1 MGSQQFTFELI
12 ALLPSTV
19 LNMKTIVCLAA
30 FVAVSAAFLPP
41 PPPPPHYRPHG
52 YPRPSPLGGA
62 MDPTTLLLLNKNG
75 GLGGSGS
82 NSLLPLLLLGGGGGL
97 GGAHGKG
104 FNPLLFSLLGGCK
117 EEHSPCTKIADA
129 NADTDKQCGNDA
141 TPGSC
146 GTVGNL
152 VKCNKCCTCN

>member
-1 MGSQQFTFELI
+1 MGSQELTFEFI
-12 ALLPSTV
+12 ALLRSTV

-75 GLGGSGS
+75 GLGGSGG
-82 NSLLPLLLLGGGGGL
+82 NSLLPLLGGGGGL

-104 FNPLLFSLLGGCK
+104 FTPLLFSLLGGCK

-129 NADTDKQCGNDA
+129 NADATKKCGLD
-141 TPGSC
+141 TGTSC
-146 GTVGNL
+146 NGN
-152 VKCNKCCTCN
+152 

>member
-1 MGSQQFTFELI
+1 MGSQQFTFEFK

-30 FVAVSAAFLPP
+30 FIAVSAAFLPA

-75 GLGGSGS
+75 GF
-82 NSLLPLLLLGGGGGL
+82 

-129 NADTDKQCGNDA
+129 NADATKKCGLD
-141 TPGSC
+141 TGTSC
-146 GTVGNL
+146 NGN
-152 VKCNKCCTCN
+152 KCNMCCTCN

>member
-1 MGSQQFTFELI
+1 MGI
-12 ALLPSTV
+12 
-19 LNMKTIVCLAA
+19 MKTIVCLAA
-30 FVAVSAAFLPP
+30 CVAVSAAFLPA

-104 FNPLLFSLLGGCK
+104 LTRSYFLCLEDARRSIRPVPRLLMLTPTQPKNAVLILALVVMGISVICAVHVTKLRPRPKKQDVK
-117 EEHSPCTKIADA
+117 E
-129 NADTDKQCGNDA
+129 
-141 TPGSC
+141 
-146 GTVGNL
+146 
-152 VKCNKCCTCN
+152 

>member
-1 MGSQQFTFELI
+1 MDPTFEFI

-52 YPRPSPLGGA
+52 FPRPPPLGCA

-75 GLGGSGS
+75 GLGSGS
-82 NSLLPLLLLGGGGGL
+82 NNLLPLLLLGGGGVCCCVSS
-97 GGAHGKG
+97 
-104 FNPLLFSLLGGCK
+104 LFTSATTSTSLSPTWLSTTISVGGCK

-129 NADTDKQCGNDA
+129 NADATKKCGLD
-141 TPGSC
+141 TGTSC
-146 GTVGNL
+146 N
-152 VKCNKCCTCN
+152 

>member
-1 MGSQQFTFELI
+1 MGSQQLTFEFI

-82 NSLLPLLLLGGGGGL
+82 NSLLPL
-97 GGAHGKG
+97 
-104 FNPLLFSLLGGCK
+104 
-117 EEHSPCTKIADA
+117 SPSRRRRRI
-129 NADTDKQCGNDA
+129 GRRSWE
-141 TPGSC
+141 G
-146 GTVGNL
+146 
-152 VKCNKCCTCN
+152 

>member
-1 MGSQQFTFELI
+1 MGSQQLNFESCI
-12 ALLPSTV
+12 HLPSSV
-19 LNMKTIVCLAA
+19 LNMRTIVCLAA
-30 FVAVSAAFLPP
+30 IVVGSSALLPAP
-41 PPPPPHYRPHG
+41 PAPYGRPG
-52 YPRPSPLGGA
+52 YSRPSPFGGA

-117 EEHSPCTKIADA
+117 EEHSPCTKIAD
-129 NADTDKQCGNDA
+129 
-141 TPGSC
+141 
-146 GTVGNL
+146 
-152 VKCNKCCTCN
+152 